1 MLVEISAKNRA
12 KAEAIIDQL
21 GEPEFRRRVAT
32 MTQWTIDKMSLD
44 EVTTLF
50 VLARQGRVHPPDP
63 SRNVA
68 ELWQTLPPRTADDAG
83 FSDPAGNRIT
93 RTEWLRRRAERM
105 RAWQAA
111 S

>member
-1 MLVEISAKNRA
+1 MLVEISPKNRA

-21 GEPEFRRRVAT
+21 GELEFRRRVAT

-50 VLARQGRVHPPDP
+50 VLARQSRGHPPD
-63 SRNVA
+63 RRHNLA
-68 ELWQTLPPRTADDAG
+68 ELWKTLPPRTADDAG
-83 FSDPAGNRIT
+83 FSDAAGKQIT
-93 RTEWLRRRAERM
+93 RTEWLRQRAERI
-105 RAWQAA
+105 RAQQAA

>member
-1 MLVEISAKNRA
+1 MLVEISSKNRA

-21 GEPEFRRRVAT
+21 GEPEFRRRLAT

-50 VLARQGRVHPPDP
+50 VLARQGRVHPPDR

-68 ELWQTLPPRTADDAG
+68 ELSKTLPPRAADDAG
-83 FSDPAGNRIT
+83 YSDAVGKQIT
-93 RTEWLRRRAERM
+93 RTEWLRQRAERI
-105 RAWQAA
+105 RTEHFV

>member
-1 MLVEISAKNRA
+1 MLVEISPKNRA

-44 EVTTLF
+44 DVTTLF
-50 VLARQGRVHPPDP
+50 VLARQGRVHSPDR

-68 ELWQTLPPRTADDAG
+68 ELWKTLPPRTADDAG
-83 FSDPAGNRIT
+83 FSDAAGKRIT
-93 RTEWLRRRAERM
+93 RTEWLRQRAERI
-105 RAWQAA
+105 RAQQVA